1 MRKNSGFF
9 LPRKKIRIVE
19 LDFLSSPNSKISAP
33 EILKYWMQI
42 KRMSAILGT
51 CQCGQCL
58 CDKGGPE
65 LARFY
70 GQFCECDDLSC
81 LRGPSNDLLCS
92 GNGNCRCGLCKCNL
106 NWKGEDCGC
115 SKSTDQCI
123 WPYNQGDLS

>member
-1 MRKNSGFF
+1 M
-9 LPRKKIRIVE
+9 PTQKKFRVVE
-19 LDFLSSPNSKISAP
+19 LVLFSSSYPNKSQVRP
-33 EILKYWMQI
+33 EIFKYLVQI
-42 KRMSAILGT
+42 KRKSAILGT

-58 CDKGGPE
+58 CDEGGPD

-92 GNGNCRCGLCKCNL
+92 GNGNCQCGLCKCNV